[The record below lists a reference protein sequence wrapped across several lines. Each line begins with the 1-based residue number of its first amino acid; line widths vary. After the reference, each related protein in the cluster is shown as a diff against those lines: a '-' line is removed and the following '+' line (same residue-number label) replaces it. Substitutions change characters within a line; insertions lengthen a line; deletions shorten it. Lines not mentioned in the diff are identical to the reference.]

1 MAKSPWAAS
10 SRCPAR
16 NRKSWP
22 SDAFDSDQCG
32 ECQGLDPAHMDAGND
47 PYLRGAT
54 NWCWL
59 RYGRPVIVAESGI
72 GLNLAKGNQTDSGN
86 VTASIDDDVAR
97 VSKLRSVWTEAH
109 KAIRDGANLAG
120 IFHWSF
126 LDNLEWGSG
135 YSLHFGLVF
144 VDHRT
149 KNLTRTPKTSAW
161 WMKGVVEQNGFVS
174 NSTYTPPSKS
184 NYPWN
189 AYPTRP
195 PSMPA

>member
-1 MAKSPWAAS
+1 
-10 SRCPAR
+10 
-16 NRKSWP
+16 
-22 SDAFDSDQCG
+22 
-32 ECQGLDPAHMDAGND
+32 MDAGND

-109 KAIRDGANLAG
+109 NAIRDGANLAG

-144 VDHRT
+144 VGET
-149 KNLTRTPKTSAW
+149 I
-161 WMKGVVEQNGFVS
+161 
-174 NSTYTPPSKS
+174 
-184 NYPWN
+184 
-189 AYPTRP
+189 
-195 PSMPA
+195 